1 MDYTTYKIIH
11 LVGVAALAM
20 GIGGMMAGGNARK
33 GFAILQGVALLV
45 MLVSGFGL
53 LARLHLGFPH
63 FAMVK
68 AVLWLLLGMLPM
80 ILRRLRAPAIVGICV
95 SLTLVAIL
103 AWLGVAKPALW

>member
-11 LVGVAALAM
+11 LVGVAALAL
-20 GIGGMMAGGNARK
+20 GLGGMMAGGSNRK
-33 GFAILQGVALLV
+33 IFSILQGLALLV

-68 AVLWLLLGMLPM
+68 TVLWVVIGVMPM
-80 ILRRLRAPAIVGICV
+80 ALRRLRVPLAGGIVI
-95 SLTLVAIL
+95 SLTLVGIL
-103 AWLGVAKPALW
+103 AWLGVVKPALW